1 MAGTAAK
8 GLVQHGFVLRQG
20 GGPDGLPHIPLLRE
34 ENFGVEQE
42 GLEAL
47 RAFFWNGDSS
57 SSLQNRQR
65 PVVGLRY
72 CCLMSGIRG
81 QHLAGSE

>member
-47 RAFFWNGDSS
+47 RAFF
-57 SSLQNRQR
+57 
-65 PVVGLRY
+65 
-72 CCLMSGIRG
+72 
-81 QHLAGSE
+81 

>member
-65 PVVGLRY
+65 PIWNERAA
-72 CCLMSGIRG
+72 SGRVRMIRPM
-81 QHLAGSE
+81 Q